1 MEKKI
6 TVVFLIIS
14 ILLSGCTR
22 EIPENS
28 GSSFELPQS
37 QSSTGGSQKSSVTE
51 ENMIP
56 ESSDTWRMKEEYRK
70 IEPAFSNSISSL
82 YGLGLMP
89 GHILFS
95 ATQSDMQNYR
105 TVMEYDLKNDVWHEI
120 GNYNE
125 ISVMSE
131 SQLQIGEK
139 NYFAYEDVENQY
151 RMVCID
157 ILEQEINFPNTFE
170 FNPPLASYEASE
182 NGRFF
187 LYLPDTNSSEERQY
201 HIYLYNTAGDEYREI
216 VTKKYSETTD
226 SGTIVKDISAQG
238 QQLYLCCGV
247 YENGQYEYKIITYN
261 FNGEQQEKIVL
272 EDLKKRLK
280 ENDEQIKSFHVLGDC
295 FFFET
300 FFSGSQYL
308 YTYENGS
315 LQPID
320 LPSEHLKMD
329 SQRGDNIRDNE
340 VNPYYYFWDYNTK
353 TLYPF
358 NCQTKAFSKLHFS
371 PEEDENLSI
380 SIWDDADGN
389 ILMSYYISGQLI
401 PDYYYIPQS
410 TILKYMES

>member
-1 MEKKI
+1 
-6 TVVFLIIS
+6 
-14 ILLSGCTR
+14 
-22 EIPENS
+22 
-28 GSSFELPQS
+28 
-37 QSSTGGSQKSSVTE
+37 
-51 ENMIP
+51 
-56 ESSDTWRMKEEYRK
+56 
-70 IEPAFSNSISSL
+70 
-82 YGLGLMP
+82 MP

-187 LYLPDTNSSEERQY
+187 LYLPDTNSSGERQY
-201 HIYLYNTAGDEYREI
+201 HIYLYNTAEDEYREI

-261 FNGEQQEKIVL
+261 FNGEQQEEIVL